1 MKLLFIKKFLK
12 CMGFLLLFITSV
24 LFLYLAGAYIF
35 SHITVNKEDNQPEE
49 MPIYISTNGMH
60 TDLIFPIKTEE
71 IDWSKD
77 IKYNQTSSKDS
88 IQNYISIGWGDR
100 GFFLDVPDWDHVKV
114 SVAFKAAFGL
124 SSTAIHTTYL
134 KSVEDEKEYKKIM
147 ISKDQYKRL
156 IKYIQQYFKRDE
168 KGNLINIITSNTY
181 GENDSFYEA
190 KGTYQLFF
198 TCNTWVNSA
207 LKNAGLKACLWTPF
221 QQGIF
226 NQYK

>member
-1 MKLLFIKKFLK
+1 
-12 CMGFLLLFITSV
+12 
-24 LFLYLAGAYIF
+24 
-35 SHITVNKEDNQPEE
+35 
-49 MPIYISTNGMH
+49 
-60 TDLIFPIKTEE
+60 
-71 IDWSKD
+71 
-77 IKYNQTSSKDS
+77 
-88 IQNYISIGWGDR
+88 
-100 GFFLDVPDWDHVKV
+100 
-114 SVAFKAAFGL
+114 
-124 SSTAIHTTYL
+124 
-134 KSVEDEKEYKKIM
+134 M